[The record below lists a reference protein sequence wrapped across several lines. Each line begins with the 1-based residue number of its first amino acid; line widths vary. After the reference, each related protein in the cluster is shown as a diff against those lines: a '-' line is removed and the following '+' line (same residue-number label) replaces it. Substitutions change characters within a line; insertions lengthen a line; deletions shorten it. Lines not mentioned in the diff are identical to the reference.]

1 MPDRC
6 AQPSF
11 DNIHLE
17 VLSFLVRLRVLHK
30 REKEKLFY
38 FMYHPAEALELVF
51 SIRGPHYPNLGP
63 LKLMWH
69 VFQNSIIQ
77 RLIFLKVSC
86 AVITRHLYLNE
97 IYIFIPFLIIQSG

>member
-6 AQPSF
+6 APLSF

-63 LKLMWH
+63 LKCVARLSEFDH
-69 VFQNSIIQ
+69 TKIDFLEGFVRCYHAASI
-77 RLIFLKVSC
+77 
-86 AVITRHLYLNE
+86 
-97 IYIFIPFLIIQSG
+97 P

>member
-63 LKLMWH
+63 LKL
-69 VFQNSIIQ
+69 VCGTSF
-77 RLIFLKVSC
+77 R
-86 AVITRHLYLNE
+86 
-97 IYIFIPFLIIQSG
+97 IQSYKD